1 MIGKIVDV
9 SGSPRRL
16 SLHRGFLLVADGD
29 VELGRVAIDDIAG
42 LIVDSHGC
50 MVSTQILGALAD
62 AGVPVVLCG
71 NNHSPSGVFWPM
83 EAHHAQT
90 ARTAGQ
96 MAAPKALNNAIWRE
110 IVREKIRQQAACLDR
125 VGVEGGKSLRFL
137 IAKVR
142 PNDPDNIEA
151 QAAARYWR
159 FLFGD
164 DFRRD
169 RKAAGIN
176 AMLNYGYG
184 VLRAAVARGIMAT
197 GLHPGIGIHHRS
209 GVNPLVLVDDLLEP
223 FRPMS
228 DEIVW
233 WIGHEG
239 ILEVDGEVK
248 RRLAEMLFDEV
259 TWYGNRSPLQNA
271 IYRAAELLAASY
283 AKEAVFGVKYELTR
297 RRPPPDDE

>member
-1 MIGKIVDV
+1 MIGKIVDI
-9 SGSPRRL
+9 SGTPRRL
-16 SLHRGFLLVADGD
+16 TLHRGFLVVAEGNC
-29 VELGRVAIDDIAG
+29 ELGRVALDDIAG

-50 MVSTQILGALAD
+50 MVSTQILAALAE
-62 AGVPVVLCG
+62 AGVPVVICG
-71 NNHSPSGVFWPM
+71 NNHVPSGIFWPVQS
-83 EAHHAQT
+83 HHAQT
-90 ARTAGQ
+90 ARAAGQ
-96 MAAPKALNNAIWRE
+96 LSASKALNNAVWRE
-110 IVREKIRQQAACLDR
+110 IVREKVRQQAGCLER
-125 VGVEGGKSLRFL
+125 TGLEGGKSLRFL

-164 DFRRD
+164 EFRRD

-184 VLRAAVARGIMAT
+184 VLRAAVARGVMAT
-197 GLHPGIGIHHRS
+197 GLNPSIGIHHRS

-233 WIGHEG
+233 WMAHEG
-239 ILEVDGEVK
+239 YRELDTTTK
-248 RRLAEMLFDEV
+248 RRLAEILFDEV
-259 TWYGNRSPLQNA
+259 TWYGAKTPLQNA
-271 IYRAAELLAASY
+271 IYRAAELLAAAY
-283 AKEAVFGVKYELTR
+283 ANDSVFGIKYELSR
-297 RRPPPDDE
+297 RRPSGGEC